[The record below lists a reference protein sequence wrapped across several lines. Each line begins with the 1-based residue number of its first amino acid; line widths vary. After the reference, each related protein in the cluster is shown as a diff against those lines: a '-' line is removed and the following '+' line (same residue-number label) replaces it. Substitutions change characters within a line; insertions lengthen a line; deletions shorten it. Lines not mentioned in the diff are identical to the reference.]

1 MTSPPRAPSGGS
13 GAPAPATEPGSR
25 RPLPALVFLLALT
38 LLAALVWWRVLAR
51 SSNDAAAGPT
61 CTPSTSAAQPKELPE
76 QAAITVTVLN
86 STKRQGIATKAQLAL
101 VHDGFQAPAS
111 AANDS
116 KAYPGYSGKIT
127 GVAEIRYGPDGSQG
141 AQLLQYYFPGAKLV
155 KTQAKD
161 STVLVS
167 LGTQYKNVAPQR
179 EVTAALKSDGVKL
192 VAVAGA
198 PDVATSSSSACSTA
212 SPTSS

>member
-1 MTSPPRAPSGGS
+1 M
-13 GAPAPATEPGSR
+13 
-25 RPLPALVFLLALT
+25 V
-38 LLAALVWWRVLAR
+38 
-51 SSNDAAAGPT
+51 
-61 CTPSTSAAQPKELPE
+61 LPE
-76 QAAITVTVLN
+76 LAAITVTVLN
-86 STKRQGIATKAQLAL
+86 STKRQGIATKAQRAL
-101 VHDGFQAPAS
+101 VRDGFQAPAG

-155 KTQAKD
+155 KTDAKD

-167 LGTQYKNVAPQR
+167 LGAQYKKVAAQKI
-179 EVTAALKSDGVKL
+179 VTAALKSDGIKL

-198 PDVATSSSSACSTA
+198 PDVGTDNTCGPTGSASS
-212 SPTSS
+212 

>member
-1 MTSPPRAPSGGS
+1 MTSPPSAPSGGS
-13 GAPAPATEPGSR
+13 GASGSANGPGSR

-51 SSNDAAAGPT
+51 SPEDAAAGPS
-61 CTPSTSAAQPKELPE
+61 CTPSTSAAQPKDLPE
-76 QAAITVTVLN
+76 QEAITVTVLN
-86 STKRQGIATKAQLAL
+86 STKRQGIATKAQRTL

-116 KAYPGYSGKIT
+116 KAYPGYSGKVT

-155 KTQAKD
+155 TTDAKD
-161 STVLVS
+161 STVLIS
-167 LGTQYKNVAPQR
+167 LGAKYKKVASQQD
-179 EVTAALKSDGVKL
+179 VTAALKADGIKL
-192 VAVAGA
+192 IAVAGA
-198 PDVATSSSSACSTA
+198 PDVETSTSTCSTP
-212 SPTSS
+212 SPSGS

>member
-1 MTSPPRAPSGGS
+1 MTSPPSAPSGGS
-13 GAPAPATEPGSR
+13 ASEPGTR

-51 SSNDAAAGPT
+51 SSDDAAAGPT
-61 CTPSTSAAQPKELPE
+61 CTPSTAAAQPKQLPE
-76 QAAITVTVLN
+76 QEAITVTVLN
-86 STKRQGIATKAQLAL
+86 STKRQGIATKAQRAL
-101 VHDGFQAPAS
+101 VQDGFQAPAS

-155 KTQAKD
+155 KTNSKD

-167 LGTQYKNVAPQR
+167 LGTKYKNVASQHA
-179 EVTAALKSDGVKL
+179 VTAALKADAIKL
-192 VAVAGA
+192 VPVAGA
-198 PDVATSSSSACSTA
+198 PDLQSSSSACGTA
-212 SPTSS
+212 SPAAG